1 MPMLWEPVSAAVR
14 RDPAGGHVSATPDSL
29 QRRPDARRK
38 RSRIPARSILRCLV
52 DRKSAPLQTKS
63 TPAALASR
71 RRRNNN
77 AA

>member
-1 MPMLWEPVSAAVR
+1 MAAENLR
-14 RDPAGGHVSATPDSL
+14 RYRARLGRAK
-29 QRRPDARRK
+29 RPRPTHSNGVQMARRK
-38 RSRIPARSILRCLV
+38 RSRIPARSMLRWLV

-71 RRRNNN
+71 KRRDSS